1 MRPGLRLPGA
11 PRPVG
16 VPRWAPVWALVL
28 VLGCIPAA
36 CGLAWGAV
44 RGEASAG
51 ADAFAPGAGYAGA
64 AQPAPAAQW
73 PMWHAYAARFISPE
87 GRVMDPDRGFMT
99 TSEGQSY
106 AMFFALVA
114 NDPDMFEL
122 LRKWTDDNLAQG
134 SLGPKT
140 ASWSWGRN
148 SDGSWGIL
156 DPNSASDADL
166 WLAYDLLQAGALW
179 NRAAYTSE
187 GRAMLRRIAET
198 EVKELPG
205 LGPVLMP
212 GPQGFALDVNVWLLN
227 PSYMPPMLINAAKQE
242 DAGGPWGRMAQG
254 LPKLLERM
262 SRNGFAMDWVA
273 YSDKGTFTPAHGP
286 GDDPKPPQGSY
297 DAIRMYLWLG
307 IGSSANPARNGL
319 LHFFQG
325 MARELRMHPLPPE
338 TIDAEGMA
346 HGDAP
351 LGFSAALE
359 PFLWS
364 LHENFLAAEQQRR
377 VQAGIDPGTGLV
389 GNPPRYYDQNLA
401 LFASGWQEKRFRFL
415 GDGMLRV
422 PWKS

>member
-1 MRPGLRLPGA
+1 VRRRRFLST
-11 PRPVG
+11 
-16 VPRWAPVWALVL
+16 ALL
-28 VLGCIPAA
+28 GCVLGSCVLAVGAGRCEDSGAA
-36 CGLAWGAV
+36 V
-44 RGEASAG
+44 S
-51 ADAFAPGAGYAGA
+51 FAAPAGYAGA
-64 AQPAPAAQW
+64 ALPGPSAEW
-73 PMWHAYAARFISPE
+73 PMWHAYASRFISPA

-114 NDPDMFEL
+114 NDPEMFER
-122 LRKWTDDNLAQG
+122 LRKWTEDNLAQG
-134 SLGPKT
+134 SLGAKT

-148 SDGSWGIL
+148 PDGSWGIL

-166 WLAYDLLQAGALW
+166 WLAYDLLQAGTLW
-179 NRAAYTSE
+179 NNHAYTRD
-187 GRAMLRRIAET
+187 GRALLARIAQT
-198 EVKELPG
+198 EVAELPG
-205 LGPVLMP
+205 LGPVLLP
-212 GPQGFALDVNVWLLN
+212 GPRGFQLDVNVWLLN
-227 PSYMPPMLINAAKQE
+227 PSYMPPMLINAAKTT
-242 DAGGPWGRMAQG
+242 DSKGPWLRMSQG
-254 LPKLLERM
+254 LPKLLEQM
-262 SRNGFAMDWVA
+262 SSNGFAMDWVA
-273 YSDKGTFTPAHGP
+273 YSDKRVFTPARGP

-307 IGSSANPARNGL
+307 IGSSGNAARPSL

-325 MARELRMHPLPPE
+325 MARELRVHPLPPE
-338 TIDAEGMA
+338 TIEPGGTAQ
-346 HGDAP
+346 GDAP

-377 VQAGIDPGTGLV
+377 VQAGVDPETGLV

-401 LFASGWQEKRFRFL
+401 LFASGWQEKRFRFR